1 MAAANRRR
9 RHGNPVATAAAASH
23 RVTAPPL
30 DRLVYGQ
37 NWEDSAVEIAA
48 LDIEPKDRVI
58 AVAGAGCT
66 VLALLARGPQCVHA
80 VDRNAAQLH
89 LLLLKLAAVCE
100 LGPGEAAAF
109 LGGAAAFLGGAEADR
124 RRATFAALAPNLPE
138 DTARFWGQHS
148 EQIERGVISQGR
160 VERYFGLLRR
170 LLRLV
175 HSRRRIEEVFEQAT
189 LEAQQSFYRD
199 HWDTAGWRALFL
211 LAHKKILDRVLD
223 PSFYQYV
230 DARGLPRVL
239 RERAERCMTTLPIRS
254 NYFLSWILR
263 GRYGRDEPERPAY
276 LGSPAAAALKEH
288 RWKLRTHLTDIRAF
302 LRTMP
307 DSSGDKFYLSNVGE
321 WLSDE
326 ELGPFFAEVGRVA
339 RDGATV
345 CYRALMADRPLPAS
359 VERLFDENRA
369 RSAALAASDRAF
381 INAGFH
387 VVTVRK
393 HGSTDGRP

>member
-1 MAAANRRR
+1 M
-9 RHGNPVATAAAASH
+9 TAPP
-23 RVTAPPL
+23 RMNAPPL

-48 LDIEPKDRVI
+48 LDIQPTDHVI

-100 LGPGEAAAF
+100 LGPE
-109 LGGAAAFLGGAEADR
+109 GAAAFLGGAEADQ
-124 RRATFAALAPNLPE
+124 RRATFAALAPSLPE

-160 VERYFGLLRR
+160 VERYFGFLRR

-230 DARGLPRVL
+230 DARGLSRDL

-263 GRYGRDEPERPAY
+263 GRYCRDEPGRPAY
-276 LGSPAAAALKEH
+276 LGSAAAAALKEH
-288 RWKLRTHLTDIRAF
+288 RSKLRTYTIDLQAF

-321 WLSDE
+321 WLPDE

-359 VERLFDENRA
+359 VERLVDENRA

-393 HGSTDGRP
+393 HGGTDDRP